1 MIKDSKDL
9 YRSHTPFAFVFLGEQ
24 LCYVESYS
32 LSLSTR
38 GEASKLKLKIPLD
51 NIDSSVFATA
61 DTEGN
66 KVPVELYVGYLKDDV
81 NQSFLTIGKAKA
93 EQLAVAIRQGRS
105 DENKMFSKRFS
116 GFASQPE
123 WTFGD
128 ERYLNLTCFD
138 WSQILREYKW
148 DKNFK
153 DGDTEVSRI
162 IAAIQKKITG
172 IKINSKPYNGIQ
184 RLGEKDAESGSY
196 TYRASGKTYW
206 QVLFDCASKI
216 NRRVFINGNEIL
228 IDKFNNKPV
237 LWSMY
242 YGDYE
247 EKVGLKYGQYF
258 KNLKLRY
265 GEIGEASKSNVVIQL
280 YSSVTTKKGGKSKPT
295 AVRYPENAPLKTNT
309 LVIKRNVLVNTSEAE
324 LKVIAENL
332 FKKFSKKNMTGNVEI
347 PFANNFL
354 NLLDLVTFTADSQYT
369 DLQFIKGFY
378 FCVNSIEE
386 SYSASDGY
394 TQTIDIDT
402 DPDITEKTVTIGN
415 KVAPKKPAAS
425 QQNRGRK

>member
-1 MIKDSKDL
+1 MIKDTKDI
-9 YRSHTPFAFVFLGEQ
+9 YRSHTPFAFAFLGEQ

-32 LSLSTR
+32 LNLSTR
-38 GEASKLKLKIPLD
+38 GEASKLKLKIPID
-51 NIDSSVFATA
+51 SVDSSVFANSES
-61 DTEGN
+61 EGN
-66 KVPVELYVGYLKDDV
+66 KVPVELYIGYLKDDIH
-81 NQSFLTIGKAKA
+81 QAISRAKA
-93 EQLAVAIRQGRS
+93 QELAVAIKQGRS
-105 DENKMFSKRFS
+105 EEQRMFSKRFS

-123 WTFGD
+123 WSFGD

-148 DKNFK
+148 DKNLK

-162 IAAIQKKITG
+162 ISTIQRR
-172 IKINSKPYNGIQ
+172 IKGVTIKSPSYNGLQ
-184 RLGEKDAESGSY
+184 RMGQRDAESGSY

-206 QVLFDCASKI
+206 QILTECASKL
-216 NRRVFINGNEIL
+216 NRRVFVTGQEIL
-228 IDKFNNKPV
+228 IDRFKNKPA

-242 YGDYE
+242 YGPYE
-247 EKVGLKYGQYF
+247 EKVGLKFGQYF

-295 AVRYPENAPLKTNT
+295 AIRYPENEPIKTNT
-309 LVIKRNVLVNTSEAE
+309 LVIKRNVAINTPEAE

-332 FKKFSKKNMTGNVEI
+332 FKKFSRKNMTGNIDI

-354 NLLDLVTFTADSQYT
+354 NLLDLITFTADSEYT

-378 FCVNSIEE
+378 FCVNSIDEN
-386 SYSASDGY
+386 YDVTGY
-394 TQTIDIDT
+394 TQTVDIDT
-402 DPDITEKTVTIGN
+402 DPDITEKTVTIGD
-415 KVAPKKPAAS
+415 KLTPKPKPKET
-425 QQNRGRK
+425 RKKR